1 MRAVQLAL
9 ILMSAVAL
17 SGCPKKP
24 QTLPESG
31 GAPTDTGA
39 STTGTSGSDVSGSEL
54 SADQRAIEALQQ
66 VGTLIY
72 FDYDRADIKPEYVA
86 IVTAHAKFLGE
97 NPARKLRLEGHSDE
111 RGSRE
116 YNIGLGERRAQ
127 SVRRALLLQGVNE
140 AQLTTV
146 SYGEERPAVAGS
158 DESAYAKNRRVEL
171 VAGR

>member
-1 MRAVQLAL
+1 MRAVQLIL

-24 QTLPESG
+24 QTLPEST

-39 STTGTSGSDVSGSEL
+39 ATSGTTGSDVSGSEMN
-54 SADQRAIEALQQ
+54 ADQRAIEALKQ
-66 VGTLIY
+66 VGTIIY
-72 FDYDRADIKPEYVA
+72 FDYDRADIKPEYVP
-86 IVTAHAKFLGE
+86 IVTAHAKFLGD

-127 SVRRALLLQGVNE
+127 SVRRALLLQGVRE
-140 AQLTTV
+140 TQLTSV
-146 SYGEERPAVAGS
+146 SYGEERPAVQGS

-171 VAGR
+171 VAGQ